1 MEKAQAKKQKAIA
14 LVAEYNPFHK
24 GHLWQLEK
32 IKADYPQ
39 KPLIVILSGYY
50 CQRGVP
56 ALLPPH
62 QRAKIA
68 VQCGADLVFLLP
80 TMLAMSSAELFA
92 ESAMRLITALPDV
105 DTLAFGMEDTAVF
118 PLLQQAAEQLA
129 IWEFEKDSDY
139 HQDLQN
145 LLAAGHSYPDARLK
159 ILGERI
165 DANLTDILKEAN
177 HILVFEY
184 LKALKHI
191 ALENPDSLRSYI
203 HHFVPTARIGAA
215 ENAPLTDDD
224 TVLSA
229 SQIRDLVFDCRHK
242 PLVKNKLLETLF
254 NKLPEL
260 TLAELLAAE
269 QLPFLAD
276 DKSTIDYL
284 LTRLELDELRDIR
297 YMAGGLA
304 ERLYK
309 TRKDATRSLEAL
321 IERVRERQFPVTRV
335 QRALLSLL
343 LNIKA
348 AATEPPLSLPAY
360 LQVLAFNKRGKS
372 YLRRKKIHYGLPLCT
387 RFSEILNVPGEAAEY
402 QRDIERRA
410 ALLYFKDKD
419 KGHADLLQHAPY
431 LAPSDL
437 AAVRDPENYLF

>member
-1 MEKAQAKKQKAIA
+1 MEKAQGKKQKAIA

-24 GHLWQLEK
+24 GHLWQLDK
-32 IKADYPQ
+32 IREAHPK

-62 QRAKIA
+62 LRAKIA
-68 VQCGADLVFLLP
+68 VRYGADLVFLLP
-80 TMLAMSSAELFA
+80 TVFATASAEQFA
-92 ESAMRLITALPDV
+92 ASAMQLASALPDV
-105 DTLAFGMEDTAVF
+105 DTLAFGMEDTADL
-118 PLLQQAAEQLA
+118 PLLRDAAAQLA
-129 IWEFEKDSDY
+129 VWEFERDPDY
-139 HQDLQN
+139 HAALKE
-145 LLAAGHSYPDARLK
+145 LLDAGRSYPDARLK
-159 ILGERI
+159 LLSELI
-165 DANLTDILKEAN
+165 DPRLTDSLKEAN

-191 ALENPDSLRSYI
+191 ALDNPDSLRSYI
-203 HHFVPTARIGAA
+203 NRFYPTPRIGAA
-215 ENAPLTDDD
+215 ENAPLDSAGD
-224 TVLSA
+224 TVMSA
-229 SQIRDLVFDCRHK
+229 SQVRELIFDCRNES
-242 PLVKNKLLETLF
+242 LVKNRMLETLF
-254 NKLPEL
+254 DQLPEI

-269 QLPFLAD
+269 HLPFLAD

-284 LTRLELDELRDIR
+284 LTRLDIDELRDIR
-297 YMAGGLA
+297 YMTGGLA

-343 LNIKA
+343 LNIKNE
-348 AATEPPLSLPAY
+348 ATEPPYATPAY

-372 YLRRKKIHYGLPLCT
+372 YLRRKKIHYGLPFCT
-387 RFSEILNVPGEAAEY
+387 RFSEVLNVPGDAAAY

-431 LAPSDL
+431 LSPSEL
-437 AAVRDPENYLF
+437 KAVRDPDQH